1 MCALR
6 RGVIRR
12 SLLIER
18 CNSVYIGIYILMNFF
33 LNKFENIK
41 YIQWIYR
48 CYRMEYISISFIV
61 NSFPSFV

>member
-41 YIQWIYR
+41 YIQWIYM